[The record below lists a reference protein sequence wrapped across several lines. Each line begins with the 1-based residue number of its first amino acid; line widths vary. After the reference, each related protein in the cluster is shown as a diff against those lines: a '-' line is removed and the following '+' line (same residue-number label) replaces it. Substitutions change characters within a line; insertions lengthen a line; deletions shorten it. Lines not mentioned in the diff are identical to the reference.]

1 MRVFWVWAGLV
12 GLWPVWTVAAAGP
25 MPKAGP
31 VRKVAPL
38 RAKALATIPR
48 EDGRPVK
55 EDRGRIE
62 SRIAAAR
69 GQAQKGQYSDA
80 VIALTKTF
88 AETQPSLDQQIA
100 IYELLATCYVAL
112 GELELAVGSFTEV
125 LRRRPDF
132 ALDPIRSSPKVR
144 AALETAKSLF

>member
-1 MRVFWVWAGLV
+1 MRGLVLWAGLI
-12 GLWPVWTVAAAGP
+12 GLWPVTGSLAASLVS
-25 MPKAGP
+25 KAGP
-31 VRKVAPL
+31 VRRVAPV
-38 RAKALATIPR
+38 RAKALAGIPR

-69 GQAQKGQYSDA
+69 GQAQKGQYSEA
-80 VIALTKTF
+80 VLSLTKAF
-88 AETQPSLDQQIA
+88 AETQPSLEQQIA

-112 GELELAVGSFTEV
+112 GELDLAVGSFTEV

-132 ALDPIRSSPKVR
+132 TLDPIRTSPKVR
-144 AALETAKSLF
+144 AALETAKSHF